1 MLNSMSDF
9 PSPLI
14 AANQSRIAEALAHTL
29 REHAT
34 LAQEYQKRAL
44 DMTPDRLQSF
54 IEYTLY
60 HFCLQSGCIH
70 ALLKNHNDPL
80 FEFGVPVARDARAT
94 ARIKSKQARK
104 DIELSFEATVPAT
117 IESLCSAILTQELIP
132 FISNYYLY
140 APFLMEDRFIDLHT
154 ETWQK
159 IEDLLDSALM
169 QTSVATLS
177 HVRIQDL
184 RPYFTA
190 SGEYSSA
197 EMIEEIKRILERNL
211 KQSDVLFEL
220 SPFSFV
226 LLSPGVQKEKILERL
241 GRLQFSVRNMPID
254 FRIFAAT
261 VSGDYTAAALIRELE
276 L

>member
-1 MLNSMSDF
+1 MSDF

-29 REHAT
+29 REHA
-34 LAQEYQKRAL
+34 AVAEAYQKQAREMAAS
-44 DMTPDRLQSF
+44 DRLKSF

-60 HFCLQSGCIH
+60 HFCLQSGFIH
-70 ALLKNHNDPL
+70 ALLKNHSEPL
-80 FEFGVPVARDARAT
+80 FEFGVPLPDGAIET
-94 ARIKSKQARK
+94 ARISMKQSRK
-104 DIELSFEATVPAT
+104 DIELSFEATVPAS
-117 IESLCSAILTQELIP
+117 IESLCSAILSQELIP

-140 APFLMEDRFIDLHT
+140 APSLMEDRFIDMYT

-159 IEDLLDSALM
+159 IGDLLDSALQ

-226 LLSPGVQKEKILERL
+226 LLSPGVHKEKILERL
-241 GRLQFSVRNMPID
+241 NRLQFSVRNMPID
-254 FRIFAAT
+254 FRIFAVTISGHYTVAT
-261 VSGDYTAAALIRELE
+261 LIKELE